1 MKGGALAEN
10 SFFRGASPVD
20 NQHNRAAVVD
30 ALLEKDGIRFILDLA
45 DTEEKI
51 RGYMSRDDFRSGYAA
66 GLLEEGKLAALGLNV
81 AYRSDPFKQA
91 PRTAWRR

>member
-30 ALLEKDGIRFILDLA
+30 ALLEKDGVRFILDLA
-45 DTEEKI
+45 DTEEKV

-66 GLLEEGKLAALGLNV
+66 GLL
-81 AYRSDPFKQA
+81 
-91 PRTAWRR
+91 